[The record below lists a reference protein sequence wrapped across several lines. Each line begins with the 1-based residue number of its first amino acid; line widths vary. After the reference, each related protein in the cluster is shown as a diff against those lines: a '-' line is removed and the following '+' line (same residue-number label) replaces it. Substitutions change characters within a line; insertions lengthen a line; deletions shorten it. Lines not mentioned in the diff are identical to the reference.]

1 MHCGSQSSAVK
12 SNLYTSRC
20 VGGPAPGSFS
30 PPRTP
35 QTASMINPTSA
46 SNTPGWQQGQVL
58 DAPRDTMNMP
68 LGWDEHSE
76 AQSEEPHSETP
87 HAQPHG
93 TTAATPCGASTR
105 LLRVNAPSPSAS
117 GRWGLSCSSGA
128 LAGTRRCAET
138 SPDQT
143 SRTRRCRR
151 RLGNSRPSSGSCG
164 LRTRSCLACLL
175 GRAEAAMAKAHEAE
189 AKGVTVARKGM
200 GKEDGGEPGSG
211 Q

>member
-1 MHCGSQSSAVK
+1 MPTFPVDANGACFADSFMSNDVLGRPGGYALHGGSQSSAVK

-35 QTASMINPTSA
+35 QTASMINPTSSA

-87 HAQPHG
+87 HAQSHG
-93 TTAATPCGASTR
+93 TTIA
-105 LLRVNAPSPSAS
+105 
-117 GRWGLSCSSGA
+117 
-128 LAGTRRCAET
+128 
-138 SPDQT
+138 
-143 SRTRRCRR
+143 
-151 RLGNSRPSSGSCG
+151 
-164 LRTRSCLACLL
+164 
-175 GRAEAAMAKAHEAE
+175 
-189 AKGVTVARKGM
+189 
-200 GKEDGGEPGSG
+200 EPGAPQKKKRDQRENNQKAKEKRHEQQQQAARVPGLEARIQDLES
-211 Q
+211 